1 MGVKGLAFFSFTR
14 VKSTEQG
21 PEAKTKRQCKRANRF
36 NSDVN
41 VTPIAWLECA
51 VVSVLFLYFGYGSP

>member
-21 PEAKTKRQCKRANRF
+21 DRAPKA
-36 NSDVN
+36 VQKQKQKGN
-41 VTPIAWLECA
+41 VKEPTDSTQMSML
-51 VVSVLFLYFGYGSP
+51 LL